1 MKNTKKAFN
10 REQMKNDAK
19 DKKEVCPAIRMTRDF
34 LDQNV
39 ALAWNF
45 MLVMIVMQAEDNE
58 RREKNLEEAKKITIE
73 NDPSLPKPDT
83 VCLCFLFC
91 FLNHAFLQKG
101 HGRRKKSFCCTREMI
116 LLFVCF
122 LSFYVPLGD

>member
-39 ALAWNF
+39 AVAWNF

-83 VCLCFLFC
+83 VGFYERDTEGEKNVSAAHLKWFFCLSVFC
-91 FLNHAFLQKG
+91 PSMFF
-101 HGRRKKSFCCTREMI
+101 
-116 LLFVCF
+116 
-122 LSFYVPLGD
+122 